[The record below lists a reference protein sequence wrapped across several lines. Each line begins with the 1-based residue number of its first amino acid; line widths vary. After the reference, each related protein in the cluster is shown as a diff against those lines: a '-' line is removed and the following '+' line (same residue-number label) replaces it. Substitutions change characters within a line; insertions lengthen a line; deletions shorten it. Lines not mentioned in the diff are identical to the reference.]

1 MLCFMGNKFLK
12 VAIIITSG
20 LIGCYCI
27 TAGVL
32 YFFPNFIV
40 RENSLLV
47 WLLFCFIFITFGYLF
62 GIYIHKKEKPFVIFL
77 GGFLG
82 YSFVTFVY
90 QIVQTY
96 IEYDPQI
103 FYYVFLFSCILIG
116 AVLGYCLSYP
126 ILIIGS
132 AVFGGYLA
140 MRGVS
145 LVAKHYLDEAL
156 VIDLIKN
163 KEWEELKDLRDG
175 WIYAYLGLWGVLAAV
190 GIIVQC
196 KNKNKDENE
205 DYYSDMD

>member
-12 VAIIITSG
+12 VAIIIISG
-20 LIGCYCI
+20 LIACYCI

-40 RENSLLV
+40 SEISLLV
-47 WLLFCFIFITFGYLF
+47 CLLVCFILGCIVGFFL
-62 GIYIHKKEKPFVIFL
+62 KKEVKPCVVIL

-82 YSFVTFVY
+82 YSLVTFVY

-103 FYYVFLFSCILIG
+103 LYYACLIGCILIG
-116 AVLGYCLSYP
+116 AVLGYCLSNP
-126 ILIIGS
+126 ILIIGT

-145 LVAKHYLDEAL
+145 LVAKNYLDEAL

-163 KEWEELKDLRDG
+163 KEWEELKEMRNG
-175 WIYAYLGLWGVLAAV
+175 WIYAYLGSWGVLALV

-196 KNKNKDENE
+196 VNKNKNKNGNN
-205 DYYSDMD
+205 YSKMS